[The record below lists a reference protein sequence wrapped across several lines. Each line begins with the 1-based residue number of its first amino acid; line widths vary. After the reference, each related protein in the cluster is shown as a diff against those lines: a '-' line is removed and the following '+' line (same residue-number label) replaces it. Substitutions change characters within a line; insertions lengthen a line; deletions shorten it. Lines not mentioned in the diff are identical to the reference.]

1 MAEIK
6 KTANPASEPAKA
18 MKKEEKAA
26 NETAATKTKPAPKK
40 TAKKAAATTTNKAAA
55 KKTAEKAAEARAEKP
70 AVAET
75 KNADEAAK
83 NTGKTVSAAQSEAGK
98 PAAKTAEAAADAEVK
113 TEKKAPARKTAAK
126 KAPAK
131 KAAAKKA
138 APKKEAAPKEEKTA
152 VKEEAKE
159 TPAAD
164 AEAKAEKK
172 APARKTAAKKAPAKK
187 AAAKKAAP
195 KKEAAPKEEKTA
207 VKEEAKETVI
217 VQDEA
222 AEKAKEAAV
231 DAPKAEEVTITEIK
245 EEPKKSMASKEEK
258 TAAYNAFSTDT
269 LLEMASELGLKKTAD
284 DLKALMKEDSDL
296 AEIADELAKDAEKAD
311 DFTFED
317 DGYDIDILPVLVA
330 RIYDSIDFSLVNP
343 KTLKDRIN
351 AALALELTG
360 DALADTDVYNTL
372 FDTVREV
379 LMIAQQNNIHG
390 VQQIND
396 TVLAD
401 VPALVVKFMDVA
413 YNVLKTWQ
421 YNDVKYYEGFIYSV
435 LSQFEELHQSLGTR
449 AMMDVADQLI
459 LHGDYGLGDAN
470 YRYII
475 RENAIKD
482 MIYFR
487 FASIYR
493 DLDRDKARAIAHEAL
508 QWVDGRYDYYQAIVD
523 ILNS

>member
-83 NTGKTVSAAQSEAGK
+83 STGKTVSAAKSEAGK

-113 TEKKAPARKTAAK
+113 AEKKAPAKKPAAKKAPAKKAAAKKAAVKKEAAPKEEAKETPAADAEKKAPARKTA
-126 KAPAK
+126 AK

-138 APKKEAAPKEEKTA
+138 APKKEAAPKEEKA
-152 VKEEAKE
+152 
-159 TPAAD
+159 
-164 AEAKAEKK
+164 
-172 APARKTAAKKAPAKK
+172 
-187 AAAKKAAP
+187 
-195 KKEAAPKEEKTA
+195 A

>member
-1 MAEIK
+1 
-6 KTANPASEPAKA
+6 
-18 MKKEEKAA
+18 
-26 NETAATKTKPAPKK
+26 
-40 TAKKAAATTTNKAAA
+40 
-55 KKTAEKAAEARAEKP
+55 
-70 AVAET
+70 
-75 KNADEAAK
+75 
-83 NTGKTVSAAQSEAGK
+83 
-98 PAAKTAEAAADAEVK
+98 
-113 TEKKAPARKTAAK
+113 
-126 KAPAK
+126 
-131 KAAAKKA
+131 
-138 APKKEAAPKEEKTA
+138 
-152 VKEEAKE
+152 
-159 TPAAD
+159 
-164 AEAKAEKK
+164 
-172 APARKTAAKKAPAKK
+172 
-187 AAAKKAAP
+187 
-195 KKEAAPKEEKTA
+195 
-207 VKEEAKETVI
+207 ETVI

>member
-40 TAKKAAATTTNKAAA
+40 IAKKAAATTTNKAAA

-83 NTGKTVSAAQSEAGK
+83 STGKTVSAAKSEAGK

-113 TEKKAPARKTAAK
+113 AEKKAPAKKPAAK

-138 APKKEAAPKEEKTA
+138 AVK
-152 VKEEAKE
+152 KEEAKE

-164 AEAKAEKK
+164 AETKAEKK
-172 APARKTAAKKAPAKK
+172 APARKPAAKKAPAKK
-187 AAAKKAAP
+187 AAAKK
-195 KKEAAPKEEKTA
+195 EAAPKEEKAA

>member
-40 TAKKAAATTTNKAAA
+40 IAKKAAATTTNKAAA

-83 NTGKTVSAAQSEAGK
+83 STGKTVSAAKSEAGK

-113 TEKKAPARKTAAK
+113 AEKKAPAKKPAAK

-138 APKKEAAPKEEKTA
+138 AVK
-152 VKEEAKE
+152 KEEAKE

-164 AEAKAEKK
+164 AEKK

-187 AAAKKAAP
+187 AAAKK
-195 KKEAAPKEEKTA
+195 EAAPKEEKAA

>member
-40 TAKKAAATTTNKAAA
+40 IAKKAAATTTNKAAA

-83 NTGKTVSAAQSEAGK
+83 STGKTVSAAKSEAGK

-113 TEKKAPARKTAAK
+113 AEKKAPAKKPAAK

-131 KAAAKKA
+131 KAAAKKAAVKKEAAPKEEAKETPAADAEKKAPARKTAAKKA
-138 APKKEAAPKEEKTA
+138 APKKEAAPKEEKA
-152 VKEEAKE
+152 
-159 TPAAD
+159 
-164 AEAKAEKK
+164 
-172 APARKTAAKKAPAKK
+172 
-187 AAAKKAAP
+187 
-195 KKEAAPKEEKTA
+195 A

>member
-18 MKKEEKAA
+18 VKKEEKAA

-126 KAPAK
+126 KAP
-131 KAAAKKA
+131 
-138 APKKEAAPKEEKTA
+138 
-152 VKEEAKE
+152 
-159 TPAAD
+159 
-164 AEAKAEKK
+164 
-172 APARKTAAKKAPAKK
+172 
-187 AAAKKAAP
+187 AKKAAP

>member
-40 TAKKAAATTTNKAAA
+40 IAKKAAATTTNKAAA

-83 NTGKTVSAAQSEAGK
+83 STGKTVSAAKSEAGK
-98 PAAKTAEAAADAEVK
+98 PAAKTAEAVADAEVK
-113 TEKKAPARKTAAK
+113 AEKKAPAKKPAAK

-138 APKKEAAPKEEKTA
+138 AVK
-152 VKEEAKE
+152 KEEAKE

-164 AEAKAEKK
+164 AEKK

-187 AAAKKAAP
+187 AAAKK
-195 KKEAAPKEEKTA
+195 EAAPKEEKAA

>member
-6 KTANPASEPAKA
+6 KTANPASELAKA
-18 MKKEEKAA
+18 VKKEEKVA

-83 NTGKTVSAAQSEAGK
+83 SIGKTVSAAQSEAGK

-138 APKKEAAPKEEKTA
+138 APKKEAAPKEEKA
-152 VKEEAKE
+152 
-159 TPAAD
+159 
-164 AEAKAEKK
+164 
-172 APARKTAAKKAPAKK
+172 
-187 AAAKKAAP
+187 
-195 KKEAAPKEEKTA
+195 A

-245 EEPKKSMASKEEK
+245 EEPKKSRASKEEK

-296 AEIADELAKDAEKAD
+296 AEIVDELAKDAEKAD

-401 VPALVVKFMDVA
+401 VPALVVKFIDVA

>member
-18 MKKEEKAA
+18 VKKEEKAA

-40 TAKKAAATTTNKAAA
+40 IAKKAAATTTNKAAA

-83 NTGKTVSAAQSEAGK
+83 STGKTVSAAKSEAGK

-113 TEKKAPARKTAAK
+113 T
-126 KAPAK
+126 
-131 KAAAKKA
+131 
-138 APKKEAAPKEEKTA
+138 
-152 VKEEAKE
+152 
-159 TPAAD
+159 
-164 AEAKAEKK
+164 EKK

>member
-40 TAKKAAATTTNKAAA
+40 IAKKAAATTTNKAAA

-83 NTGKTVSAAQSEAGK
+83 STGKTVSAAKSEAGK

-113 TEKKAPARKTAAK
+113 AEKKAPAKKPAAK

-138 APKKEAAPKEEKTA
+138 AAPKEEKA
-152 VKEEAKE
+152 
-159 TPAAD
+159 
-164 AEAKAEKK
+164 
-172 APARKTAAKKAPAKK
+172 
-187 AAAKKAAP
+187 
-195 KKEAAPKEEKTA
+195 A

-401 VPALVVKFMDVA
+401 VPALVVKFMDIA

>member
-18 MKKEEKAA
+18 VKKEEKAA

-131 KAAAKKA
+131 KAAAKK
-138 APKKEAAPKEEKTA
+138 E
-152 VKEEAKE
+152 
-159 TPAAD
+159 
-164 AEAKAEKK
+164 
-172 APARKTAAKKAPAKK
+172 
-187 AAAKKAAP
+187 AP

>member
-40 TAKKAAATTTNKAAA
+40 IAKKAAATTTNKAAA

-83 NTGKTVSAAQSEAGK
+83 STGKTVSAAKSEAGK

-113 TEKKAPARKTAAK
+113 AEKKAPAKKPAAKKAPAKKAAAKKAAVKKEAAPKEEAKETPAADAEKKAPARKTA
-126 KAPAK
+126 AK

-138 APKKEAAPKEEKTA
+138 APKKEAAPKEEKA
-152 VKEEAKE
+152 
-159 TPAAD
+159 
-164 AEAKAEKK
+164 
-172 APARKTAAKKAPAKK
+172 
-187 AAAKKAAP
+187 
-195 KKEAAPKEEKTA
+195 A

-269 LLEMASELGLKKTAD
+269 LLEMAPELGLKKTAD

>member
-18 MKKEEKAA
+18 VKKEEKAA

-113 TEKKAPARKTAAK
+113 T
-126 KAPAK
+126 
-131 KAAAKKA
+131 
-138 APKKEAAPKEEKTA
+138 
-152 VKEEAKE
+152 
-159 TPAAD
+159 
-164 AEAKAEKK
+164 EKK

-435 LSQFEELHQSLGTR
+435 LSQFEELPQSLGTR

>member
-40 TAKKAAATTTNKAAA
+40 IAKKAAATTTNKAAA

-83 NTGKTVSAAQSEAGK
+83 STGKTVSAAKSEAGK

-113 TEKKAPARKTAAK
+113 AEKKAPAKKPAAK

-138 APKKEAAPKEEKTA
+138 AVKKEAAP
-152 VKEEAKE
+152 KEEAKE

-164 AEAKAEKK
+164 AEKK
-172 APARKTAAKKAPAKK
+172 APARKTAAKKA
-187 AAAKKAAP
+187 AAKKAAV
-195 KKEAAPKEEKTA
+195 KKEAAPKEEKAA

>member
-40 TAKKAAATTTNKAAA
+40 IAKKAAATTTNKAAA
-55 KKTAEKAAEARAEKP
+55 KKTAEKAAEKP

-83 NTGKTVSAAQSEAGK
+83 STGKTVSAAKSEAGK

-113 TEKKAPARKTAAK
+113 AEKKAPAKKPAAK

-131 KAAAKKA
+131 KAAAKK
-138 APKKEAAPKEEKTA
+138 EAAPKEEKA
-152 VKEEAKE
+152 
-159 TPAAD
+159 
-164 AEAKAEKK
+164 
-172 APARKTAAKKAPAKK
+172 
-187 AAAKKAAP
+187 
-195 KKEAAPKEEKTA
+195 A

>member
-1 MAEIK
+1 M
-6 KTANPASEPAKA
+6 
-18 MKKEEKAA
+18 
-26 NETAATKTKPAPKK
+26 
-40 TAKKAAATTTNKAAA
+40 
-55 KKTAEKAAEARAEKP
+55 
-70 AVAET
+70 
-75 KNADEAAK
+75 
-83 NTGKTVSAAQSEAGK
+83 
-98 PAAKTAEAAADAEVK
+98 
-113 TEKKAPARKTAAK
+113 
-126 KAPAK
+126 
-131 KAAAKKA
+131 
-138 APKKEAAPKEEKTA
+138 KKEAAP
-152 VKEEAKE
+152 KEEAKE

-164 AEAKAEKK
+164 AEKK
-172 APARKTAAKKAPAKK
+172 APARKTAAKKAAAKK
-187 AAAKKAAP
+187 AAA
-195 KKEAAPKEEKTA
+195 KKEAAPKEEKAA

>member
-1 MAEIK
+1 MESSFNNTYYFNFI
-6 KTANPASEPAKA
+6 TGWNVFSWQ
-18 MKKEEKAA
+18 
-26 NETAATKTKPAPKK
+26 K

-113 TEKKAPARKTAAK
+113 T
-126 KAPAK
+126 
-131 KAAAKKA
+131 
-138 APKKEAAPKEEKTA
+138 
-152 VKEEAKE
+152 
-159 TPAAD
+159 
-164 AEAKAEKK
+164 EKK

>member
-18 MKKEEKAA
+18 VKKEEKAA

-83 NTGKTVSAAQSEAGK
+83 STGKTVSAAKSEAGK

-113 TEKKAPARKTAAK
+113 T
-126 KAPAK
+126 
-131 KAAAKKA
+131 
-138 APKKEAAPKEEKTA
+138 
-152 VKEEAKE
+152 
-159 TPAAD
+159 
-164 AEAKAEKK
+164 EKK

>member
-40 TAKKAAATTTNKAAA
+40 IAKKAAATTTNKAAA

-83 NTGKTVSAAQSEAGK
+83 STGKTVSAAQSEAGK

-113 TEKKAPARKTAAK
+113 T
-126 KAPAK
+126 
-131 KAAAKKA
+131 
-138 APKKEAAPKEEKTA
+138 
-152 VKEEAKE
+152 
-159 TPAAD
+159 
-164 AEAKAEKK
+164 EKK

>member
-18 MKKEEKAA
+18 VKKEEKAA

-83 NTGKTVSAAQSEAGK
+83 STGKTVSAAKSEAGK

-113 TEKKAPARKTAAK
+113 AEKKAPAKKPAAKKAPAKKAAAKKAAVKKEAAPKEEAKETPAADAEKKAPARKTA
-126 KAPAK
+126 AK

-138 APKKEAAPKEEKTA
+138 APKKEAAPKEEKA
-152 VKEEAKE
+152 
-159 TPAAD
+159 
-164 AEAKAEKK
+164 
-172 APARKTAAKKAPAKK
+172 
-187 AAAKKAAP
+187 
-195 KKEAAPKEEKTA
+195 A

>member
-18 MKKEEKAA
+18 VKKEEKAA

-113 TEKKAPARKTAAK
+113 TEKKAPAS
-126 KAPAK
+126 
-131 KAAAKKA
+131 
-138 APKKEAAPKEEKTA
+138 
-152 VKEEAKE
+152 
-159 TPAAD
+159 
-164 AEAKAEKK
+164 
-172 APARKTAAKKAPAKK
+172 KTAAKKAPAKK

>member
-18 MKKEEKAA
+18 VKKEEKAA

-113 TEKKAPARKTAAK
+113 T
-126 KAPAK
+126 
-131 KAAAKKA
+131 
-138 APKKEAAPKEEKTA
+138 
-152 VKEEAKE
+152 
-159 TPAAD
+159 
-164 AEAKAEKK
+164 EKK

>member
-40 TAKKAAATTTNKAAA
+40 IAKKAAATTTNKAAA

-83 NTGKTVSAAQSEAGK
+83 STGKTVSAAKSEAGK

-138 APKKEAAPKEEKTA
+138 APKQ
-152 VKEEAKE
+152 
-159 TPAAD
+159 
-164 AEAKAEKK
+164 
-172 APARKTAAKKAPAKK
+172 
-187 AAAKKAAP
+187 
-195 KKEAAPKEEKTA
+195 EAAPKEEKTA

>member
-6 KTANPASEPAKA
+6 KTANPASELAKA

-40 TAKKAAATTTNKAAA
+40 IAKKAAATTTNKAAA

-83 NTGKTVSAAQSEAGK
+83 STGKTVSAAKSEAGK

-113 TEKKAPARKTAAK
+113 AEKKAPAKKPAAKKAPAKKAAAKKAAVKKEAAPKEEAKETPAADAEKKAPARKTA
-126 KAPAK
+126 AK

-138 APKKEAAPKEEKTA
+138 APKKEAAPKEEKA
-152 VKEEAKE
+152 
-159 TPAAD
+159 
-164 AEAKAEKK
+164 
-172 APARKTAAKKAPAKK
+172 
-187 AAAKKAAP
+187 
-195 KKEAAPKEEKTA
+195 A

>member
-18 MKKEEKAA
+18 VKKEEKAA

-40 TAKKAAATTTNKAAA
+40 IAKKAAATTTNKAAA

-83 NTGKTVSAAQSEAGK
+83 STGKTVSAAKSEAGK

-113 TEKKAPARKTAAK
+113 AEKKAPAKKPAAKKAPAKKAAAKKAAVKKEAAPKEEAKETPAADAEKKAPARKTA
-126 KAPAK
+126 AK

-138 APKKEAAPKEEKTA
+138 APKKEAAPKEEKA
-152 VKEEAKE
+152 
-159 TPAAD
+159 
-164 AEAKAEKK
+164 
-172 APARKTAAKKAPAKK
+172 
-187 AAAKKAAP
+187 
-195 KKEAAPKEEKTA
+195 A

>member
-1 MAEIK
+1 
-6 KTANPASEPAKA
+6 
-18 MKKEEKAA
+18 
-26 NETAATKTKPAPKK
+26 
-40 TAKKAAATTTNKAAA
+40 
-55 KKTAEKAAEARAEKP
+55 
-70 AVAET
+70 
-75 KNADEAAK
+75 
-83 NTGKTVSAAQSEAGK
+83 
-98 PAAKTAEAAADAEVK
+98 TAEAAADAEVK
-113 TEKKAPARKTAAK
+113 TEKKAPAKKPAAK

-138 APKKEAAPKEEKTA
+138 AVKKEAAP
-152 VKEEAKE
+152 KEEAKE

-164 AEAKAEKK
+164 AEKK
-172 APARKTAAKKAPAKK
+172 APARKTAAKK

>member
-40 TAKKAAATTTNKAAA
+40 IAKKAAATTTNKAAA
-55 KKTAEKAAEARAEKP
+55 KKTAEKAAEKP

-83 NTGKTVSAAQSEAGK
+83 STGKTVSAAKSEAGK

-113 TEKKAPARKTAAK
+113 AEKKAPAKKPAAK

-138 APKKEAAPKEEKTA
+138 AVK
-152 VKEEAKE
+152 KEEAKE

-164 AEAKAEKK
+164 AETKAEKK
-172 APARKTAAKKAPAKK
+172 APARKPAAKKAPAKK
-187 AAAKKAAP
+187 AAAKK
-195 KKEAAPKEEKTA
+195 EAAPKEEKAA

>member
-40 TAKKAAATTTNKAAA
+40 IAKKAAATTTNKAAA

-83 NTGKTVSAAQSEAGK
+83 STGKTVSAAKSEAGK

-113 TEKKAPARKTAAK
+113 AEKKAPAKKPAAK

-138 APKKEAAPKEEKTA
+138 AVKKEAAP
-152 VKEEAKE
+152 KEEAKE

-164 AEAKAEKK
+164 AEKK
-172 APARKTAAKKAPAKK
+172 APARKTAAKKAAAKK
-187 AAAKKAAP
+187 AAA
-195 KKEAAPKEEKTA
+195 KKEAAPKEEKAA

>member
-40 TAKKAAATTTNKAAA
+40 IAKKAAATTTNKAAA

-83 NTGKTVSAAQSEAGK
+83 STGKTVSAAKSEAGK

-113 TEKKAPARKTAAK
+113 AEKKAPAKKPAAKKAPAKKAAAKKAAVKKEAAPKEEAKETPAADAEKKAPARKTA
-126 KAPAK
+126 AK

-138 APKKEAAPKEEKTA
+138 APKKEAAPKEEKA
-152 VKEEAKE
+152 
-159 TPAAD
+159 
-164 AEAKAEKK
+164 
-172 APARKTAAKKAPAKK
+172 
-187 AAAKKAAP
+187 
-195 KKEAAPKEEKTA
+195 A